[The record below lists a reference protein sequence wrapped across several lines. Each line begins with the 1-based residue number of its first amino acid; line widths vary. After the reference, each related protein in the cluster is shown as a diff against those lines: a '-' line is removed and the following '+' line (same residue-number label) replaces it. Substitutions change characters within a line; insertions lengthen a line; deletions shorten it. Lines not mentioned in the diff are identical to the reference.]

1 MVGVSDLDL
10 RLAPMAGVTNAPF
23 RLVCRECGA
32 GPLTSE
38 EIDAHAYVRD
48 NGKTE
53 ALTSYLPA
61 ERPLA
66 MQLLGADP
74 DVLAEAA
81 RRLEAA
87 GADAIDLNMGCPVH
101 KIVVKG
107 HGSALMRD
115 PLAAAVIFR
124 TLRKAVTRVPFT
136 IKIRS
141 GWDERTLNAV
151 EIARLAESEG
161 VDAIT
166 VHPRTRSQQFTG
178 RAPWDVIAAVVA
190 AVRLR
195 SRERRLGRL
204 ASLATP
210 WSVILVPP
218 RLRSWRLGREVRVS
232 RSKSVRETN
241 QSSVLRFW
249 VPLRLRRRSSGR
261 DFRTWRPAAVILLP
275 PRERSRRLV
284 RRARW
289 SRPTLVIRVSLISS
303 FWREVSWETW
313 AKPASVMSAPLR
325 LRLRRCF
332 QVRRWERAASVMNSA

>member
-1 MVGVSDLDL
+1 
-10 RLAPMAGVTNAPF
+10 MAGVTNAPF

-48 NGKTE
+48 NGKTQ

-74 DVLAEAA
+74 DMLAEAA

-124 TLRKAVTRVPFT
+124 TMRKAVTVPFT

-161 VDAIT
+161 VDVIT

-190 AVRLR
+190 AVRLPVVGNGDVR
-195 SRERRLGRL
+195 SVDDARAMVAATGCAAVMIGRGALGAPWIFRAAPVDRDARATIIARHTALIEAHLPERMALVQLKKHL
-204 ASLATP
+204 AWYSSGLPGSAAMR
-210 WSVILVPP
+210 P
-218 RLRSWRLGREVRVS
+218 RLFGAASPAEVR
-232 RSKSVRETN
+232 E
-241 QSSVLRFW
+241 LFW
-249 VPLRLRRRSSGR
+249 ALW
-261 DFRTWRPAAVILLP
+261 TA
-275 PRERSRRLV
+275 
-284 RRARW
+284 
-289 SRPTLVIRVSLISS
+289 
-303 FWREVSWETW
+303 
-313 AKPASVMSAPLR
+313 
-325 LRLRRCF
+325 
-332 QVRRWERAASVMNSA
+332 